1 MGASWM
7 GGWNENRP
15 RITRRLTDKF
25 LGEMDSGR
33 SVRSVAKFSE
43 IEDCAG
49 ATLLRLISED
59 GTNRLTRECVL
70 ALTSTIRDLAQT
82 PRPLV
87 ITGNEHFFS
96 AGADL
101 NEIAALDGP
110 AAYEFS
116 KMGQELMNSVEAFP
130 ATVCAAIRG
139 YCMGGGLDLALA
151 CHMRIAHPHATFGHR
166 GAALGLITAW
176 GGTQRLP
183 RLIGKS
189 RALKML
195 VAAEKLT
202 ATQAWEI
209 GLVTKVV
216 ADPVAEA
223 LQLLRGHNAQRPE
236 VIA

>member
-1 MGASWM
+1 
-7 GGWNENRP
+7 
-15 RITRRLTDKF
+15 
-25 LGEMDSGR
+25 MDSRR
-33 SVRSVAKFSE
+33 SVRSVAKCFE
-43 IEDCAG
+43 VEDCAG

-59 GTNRLTRECVL
+59 GTNRLTRSCVL
-70 ALTSTIRDLAQT
+70 ALTDAVRDLAQA
-82 PRPLV
+82 PQPLV
-87 ITGNEHFFS
+87 ITGNERFFS

-110 AAYEFS
+110 AACEFS
-116 KMGQELMNSVEAFP
+116 KMGQELTNAVEAFP
-130 ATVCAAIRG
+130 APVCAAISG

-151 CHMRIAHPHATFGHR
+151 SHMLIAHPHATFGHR
-166 GAALGLITAW
+166 GAALGLITGW

-189 RALKML
+189 RALKMF

-202 ATQAWEI
+202 AAQAWEI
-209 GLVTKVV
+209 GLVTRVA

-223 LQLLRGHNAQRPE
+223 LQLLRGHKAERPG